1 MGLLMILKI
10 ALRKVCANLP
20 MYICFSNCRCHP
32 EATKYV
38 KNYSRY
44 KQHLVNLLFHLF
56 NTKAFD
62 TNLPADMEITWN
74 PRLTKTAGLCI
85 QRRIKLTKK
94 SDNSS
99 FSQRNTEIEEVRASK
114 IDLSTKVL
122 DSSDRLRDTLIHEM
136 CHAAAWI
143 VR

>member
-1 MGLLMILKI
+1 M
-10 ALRKVCANLP
+10 
-20 MYICFSNCRCHP
+20 
-32 EATKYV
+32 
-38 KNYSRY
+38 
-44 KQHLVNLLFHLF
+44 LFHLF
-56 NTKAFD
+56 NTTAFD

-94 SDNSS
+94 SNSS
-99 FSQRNTEIEEVRASK
+99 ICSQRNAEPEEIRASK